1 MRFLT
6 SFGMTKIFLYFCEKI
21 FDMENLKE
29 YLDDLVAKNNT
40 EAFIKDDPVQFPHR
54 YSDKRD
60 IEIVSFLVA
69 TIAWGNRK
77 MILNNANKML
87 GIMGKSPYDY
97 VMSGGWEKLED
108 DKCVHRTF
116 FNRDLKYYC
125 RGLYFIYKQ
134 LEVSSYQLGV
144 SSLENVFY
152 NAEHDVWRGIQNFR
166 DLMTEAN
173 GGTSK
178 HISNPSCCEPKKG
191 SACKRLNMALRWLVR
206 DDGIVDLGIWKRL
219 CPKDLMIPLDVHVAR
234 VSRDLGLIERK
245 SNDRQTVEMLT
256 ARLREF
262 DAKDPI
268 KYDFALFGVELM

>member
-1 MRFLT
+1 
-6 SFGMTKIFLYFCEKI
+6 
-21 FDMENLKE
+21 MEDLKGYVE
-29 YLDDLVAKNNT
+29 ELVAKNNT

-87 GIMGKSPYDY
+87 GMMGKSPYDY
-97 VMSGGWEKLED
+97 VMSGGWENLD
-108 DKCVHRTF
+108 DAKCVHRTF

-125 RGLYFIYKQ
+125 RGLNFIYKQLEVGSYQ
-134 LEVSSYQLGV
+134 LEVSSYQLEVSSYQLEV
-144 SSLENVFY
+144 SSLEDIFFNE
-152 NAEHDVWRGIQNFR
+152 EHDVWRGIQNFR
-166 DLMTEAN
+166 DLMAEAN
-173 GGTSK
+173 GATSK

-191 SACKRLNMALRWLVR
+191 SACKRLHMALRWLVR
-206 DDGIVDLGIWKRL
+206 NDGIVDLGIWKRL
-219 CPKDLMIPLDVHVAR
+219 SPKDLMIPLDVHVAR
-234 VSRDLGLIERK
+234 VSRDLGLIDRK

-256 ARLREF
+256 SRLRDF
-262 DAKDPI
+262 DAKDPV